1 MSRLVAARPRRTL
14 DGATLKS
21 GEGDQL
27 NEKLERV
34 AKYIPGEIVA
44 AYIFFNGLINAEH
57 SHGMRTTYF
66 SVTFVFCLIMTPIY
80 LGRVAEAGDPKRYQQ
95 VVSSIAFILWAYAL
109 GVGIFVELGIY
120 LPILAGLL
128 LGMFSVVSAYSV
140 PSKD

>member
-1 MSRLVAARPRRTL
+1 MSRFVTARPRSTL
-14 DGATLKS
+14 EGATLRS
-21 GEGDQL
+21 ANGDQL
-27 NEKLERV
+27 KDKLERV

-57 SHGMRTTYF
+57 SHGMRTAYF
-66 SVTFVFCLIMTPIY
+66 SIAFVFCLIMTPIY
-80 LGRVAEAGDPKRYQQ
+80 LGKVAESGDPKRYQQ

-128 LGMFSVVSAYSV
+128 VGMFSVLSAYLV